1 MPFPLTK
8 FHFSVDWGG
17 TNISFQEVS
26 GLDVEHDEVSYRDGA
41 NPQFSKASRP
51 GLMKFSDVTLK
62 RGMFQSDNELHDW
75 LNETKMNKPELRNIT
90 ITLLNENHEPAVVW
104 RLRDAW
110 PFKIQST
117 DLKAEASEVAIE
129 TLVIKHNGLET
140 EHV

>member
-17 TNISFQEVS
+17 TSINFQEVS
-26 GLDVEHDEVSYRDGA
+26 GLDVEHDEVAYRDGA
-41 NPQFSKASRP
+41 SPQYSKITRP
-51 GLMKFSDVTLK
+51 GLSKFSDVTFK
-62 RGMFQSDNELHDW
+62 RGMFQSDNDFHKW
-75 LNETKMNKPELRNIT
+75 LNETKMDKPELRNIT
-90 ITLLNENHEPAVVW
+90 ITLLNEEHEPAVVW
-104 RLRDAW
+104 RLKDAW

-129 TLVIKHNGLET
+129 TLVVKHNGLET